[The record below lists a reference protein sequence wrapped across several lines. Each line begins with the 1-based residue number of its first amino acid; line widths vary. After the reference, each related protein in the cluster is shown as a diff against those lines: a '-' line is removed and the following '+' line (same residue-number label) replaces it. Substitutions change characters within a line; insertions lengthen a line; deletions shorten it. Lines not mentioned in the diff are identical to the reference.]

1 MRGAAARVV
10 GEALAVPAVVA
21 RKHRAVAQGRVVQ
34 GRVVQRRVAPGHV
47 VQRPAVPGRV
57 VPAGEAV
64 VVARK
69 RAGAER
75 ADRSAQ

>member
-1 MRGAAARVV
+1 
-10 GEALAVPAVVA
+10 
-21 RKHRAVAQGRVVQ
+21 VAQGRVVQ

-69 RAGAER
+69 RAGVER
-75 ADRSAQ
+75 ADRSAR